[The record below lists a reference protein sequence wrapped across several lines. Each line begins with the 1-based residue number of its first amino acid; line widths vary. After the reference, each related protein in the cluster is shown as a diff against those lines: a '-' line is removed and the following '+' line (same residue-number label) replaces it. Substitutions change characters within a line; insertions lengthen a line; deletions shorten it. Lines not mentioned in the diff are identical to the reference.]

1 MHSNKKMMTLFVMFS
16 LFIATLFLIPQTQN
30 EAHAAVNTVN
40 QNVQIKHK
48 KSRKVK
54 KARKHVKKAKK
65 ARRHVRKVRR
75 HVRKTRRHVRKH
87 VKRVRVVRVKR
98 THRSSAARRAKA
110 WIAARESGGS
120 YSARNGSC
128 FGKYQLLIS
137 YYGGNYSHKNQ
148 ERVANRYVHS
158 RYGSWVNAK
167 AFWSTHHWY

>member
-30 EAHAAVNTVN
+30 EAHAAANVAT

-48 KSRKVK
+48 KSRKVRK
-54 KARKHVKKAKK
+54 AKRAKKHVRKARK
-65 ARRHVRKVRR
+65 
-75 HVRKTRRHVRKH
+75 VRKH
-87 VKRVRVVRVKR
+87 AKKRVKRVRVVRHVR
-98 THRSSAARRAKA
+98 RAHRSSAARRAKA